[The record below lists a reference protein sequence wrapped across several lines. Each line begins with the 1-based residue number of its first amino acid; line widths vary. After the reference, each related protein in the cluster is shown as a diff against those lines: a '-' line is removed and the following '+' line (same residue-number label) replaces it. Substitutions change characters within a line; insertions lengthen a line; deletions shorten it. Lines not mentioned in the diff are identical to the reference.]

1 MVKCNIVKIHK
12 HQAKPGLF
20 KQKYITNHLLIGIFI
35 HFIITTIT
43 SSTSLT
49 INYKPVAYS
58 GASCLRSGRLLCP
71 HPGLLRLLHDP
82 SMVLYGSMA
91 LHNSGTLFSKSQAS
105 SSTAAVVTGFSVAV
119 VVADGL
125 EAGGTRSV
133 KAEAAVVVS
142 GTA

>member
-1 MVKCNIVKIHK
+1 
-12 HQAKPGLF
+12 
-20 KQKYITNHLLIGIFI
+20 
-35 HFIITTIT
+35 
-43 SSTSLT
+43 
-49 INYKPVAYS
+49 
-58 GASCLRSGRLLCP
+58 
-71 HPGLLRLLHDP
+71 
-82 SMVLYGSMA
+82 MA

-142 GTA
+142 GTAWVVSAAWVVWADDSDGVVEAYFVAEQRKEFNSMCWLNEL